1 VGEESR
7 KGGKEVAQE
16 VSCKVV
22 KSLITCRLGV
32 GEENRRRRREVAW
45 E

>member
-16 VSCKVV
+16 VYCKVV
-22 KSLITCRLGV
+22 KSLITCRLDV
-32 GEENRRRRREVAW
+32 GEESMGMGRDS
-45 E
+45 